1 MIKIIGWIGAIL
13 LIGAYTLSVLGY
25 FSPASP
31 WYLFA
36 NLIGALCI
44 GVQVYA
50 DRNYSNL
57 ILQLFW
63 AGIAFVGILKFF
75 IR

>member
-1 MIKIIGWIGAIL
+1 MIKIIGWIGALL
-13 LIGAYTLSVLGY
+13 LIGVYTLTVLGY
-25 FSPASP
+25 LLPANP
-31 WYLFA
+31 LYLLA
-36 NLIGALCI
+36 NFIGALCI

-63 AGIAFVGILKFF
+63 AGIALFGILKFLVV
-75 IR
+75 